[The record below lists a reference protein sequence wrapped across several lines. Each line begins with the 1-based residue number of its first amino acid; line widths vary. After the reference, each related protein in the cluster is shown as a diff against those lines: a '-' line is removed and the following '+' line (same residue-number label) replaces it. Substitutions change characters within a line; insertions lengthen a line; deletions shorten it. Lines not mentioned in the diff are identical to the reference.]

1 MVHGLEGFLVEGF
14 TARTD
19 CKTALAKCQA
29 GCTNASCFQG
39 CMTTNTACLAK
50 ATAAESVAVTN
61 NLQRTSVAVNNSS
74 PMKVGGSVVPNYS
87 QYLAA
92 APVWNGTYSYASSSP
107 SSPSASPSP
116 SSSPSASA
124 SPSSSPSASASPSPS
139 SKTPSVTPSSPW
151 DANKTPYTSGWPQA
165 SPATQDDDS
174 YDANIPL
181 EGSYTVSIKKW
192 KPHETPVAEPAGLKI
207 NAPTDAG
214 TQASTIVSSAP
225 HAPSLQQLIR
235 DDVDVT
241 MEGIFSS
248 PYEIQYQ

>member
-1 MVHGLEGFLVEGF
+1 MVHGIEGFRMEGFLVEGF

-50 ATAAESVAVTN
+50 ATAAQSVAVTN

-107 SSPSASPSP
+107 S
-116 SSSPSASA
+116 A

-139 SKTPSVTPSSPW
+139 SKTPSVTPSSAW